1 MSPSVPR
8 THALMPGQPFETLQ
22 KMPTTIEKDKVL
34 VVDDVKVNRILA
46 RAYLELL
53 GWKVDECASGQAV
66 LDYARDNTP
75 ECILLDI
82 QMPDIDG
89 LEVAKILRQTWPVG
103 MVKIVAYTAH
113 AITEEV
119 AHIRASGFDDL
130 LIKPIILH
138 DVSAI
143 FGARQS
149 GKDKLN

>member
-1 MSPSVPR
+1 
-8 THALMPGQPFETLQ
+8 MPDQSFETLP

-34 VVDDVKVNRILA
+34 VVDDVKINRVLA

-53 GWKVDECASGQAV
+53 GWQVDECASGQAV
-66 LDYARDNTP
+66 LDYARDKVP

-89 LEVAKILRQTWPVG
+89 IEIVKILRQTLPVG
-103 MVKIVAYTAH
+103 MIKIVAYTAH
-113 AITEEV
+113 AIPEEV
-119 AHIRASGFDDL
+119 AHIRASGFDEL
-130 LIKPIILH
+130 LIKPIILQ

-149 GKDKLN
+149 GKTTLN